1 MRDTGQWLPSLKPSL
16 PQTAGLLAPV
26 CRVLFPARLLLFLR
40 RSYKESRGRARGS
53 RGTSLEAAEQSERA
67 SERREFMERTRA
79 TRRRIV
85 RTFSRQPYIPLLSN
99 FYVQAQ
105 SHWHRL
111 CCAWCSLSTP
121 ATRSEPRMRNEGTR
135 NEETVRWKRSPVDH
149 TSMED
154 QAEAESFRPCVSDLR
169 GPAPHF
175 LSVAAGDSLSSMES
189 ADWERGAVSSS
200 VATITVLH

>member
-26 CRVLFPARLLLFLR
+26 CSVLFPARLLLFLR

-53 RGTSLEAAEQSERA
+53 RGASLEAAEQSERA
-67 SERREFMERTRA
+67 SERAERIHGKDRA

-121 ATRSEPRMRNEGTR
+121 ATR

-149 TSMED
+149 TSMEG

-189 ADWERGAVSSS
+189 ADWEGGAVSSS